1 MKFQIPPEVMLS
13 SIAFVFCL
21 LISLYAIQRR
31 HFPIGR
37 LLVYIAVTATFWLL
51 TSTLEVASVSLEA
64 KIFWG
69 KMQYLPIGFLPVLW
83 FLLAVEYTGQGRLFL
98 SRWKWLCIWPLLLQ
112 AMIWTNESHHLIWR
126 AVVPN
131 YVNNFAYASFLKGP
145 VFWVNVAYAY
155 VLLAA
160 GTWLLIRFSLRASQI
175 FRGQTILLVAAALI
189 PWVGNALY
197 LAELGPTPFLDL
209 TPISFGLSTVCLVI
223 ALTQYQLVKL
233 APVDP
238 VTILDSMRDGVIVL
252 DQADRIV
259 SLNTQAV
266 ALIGIE
272 SSDGVGYLVNDLLP
286 GLLNQVESFQA
297 TYKRGPDTTPD
308 QTILEVRAV
317 PLQTTQG
324 KLGGRVLIL
333 RDITEQERAA
343 ENLRRS
349 QAKNQALLEAIPDQ
363 MFLLDAHGVY
373 LEFKAAWAED
383 LPAPPDELLGQSVR
397 DIYPP
402 DLAEEML
409 AILAKALETGEL
421 QIVSYALEK
430 NGTTRYYDSRFVAYS
445 DEAIVVTVRNV
456 TERVET
462 EMLLQAQR
470 AFLRTVVDTLPEPVF
485 IKDAAGTYHF
495 ANQTLASALQLPVDE
510 IIGKQ
515 DTDFTRFDPE
525 RLALYAQIDQEV
537 LATGQDVHLED
548 ELVLDNEGKGHWYRS
563 VKRRIYSPLANEYQV
578 LTIAS
583 DVTESQVADQWLR
596 LQSAALDSTA
606 IAILISD
613 AQGRI
618 AWVNPA
624 FTQLTGYTQAEAI
637 GENMRSL
644 GSGMQSDAHSQ
655 NLWTT
660 IQAGETWHGELI
672 NRRKNGD
679 LYIED
684 MSITPVS
691 DDSGDVTHFV
701 AMKQDVTQRNRDADQ
716 LKRQANDLRIQV
728 EIGRI
733 LHKETTIERILA
745 QIASTLVNF
754 KTIDLQER
762 LIIYLY
768 NETDNDLQIALS
780 HGDLSESF
788 LAKATR
794 VPTGEGS
801 IGRSFQT
808 GKVYSVHTCTEHECV
823 NSASFGTNP
832 HGHVIVPLK
841 AGSRVLGAILLFID
855 LDVTISSWDN
865 QRLALFDGIGGQIGL
880 TLDRLRQ
887 AEALRTA
894 TKIAESANRAKSE
907 FLANMS
913 HEIRTPMNAVIG
925 MTSLLL
931 DTPLNPEQRDFVE
944 TVRGSGDALL
954 SLINDILD
962 FSKIESGHMELEA
975 QPFNLQECIEDVL
988 DLLAPKAAE
997 KRLELAYSSNEEAPH
1012 TIVGDVT
1019 RLRQVLVNLVGNGIK
1034 FTSEGEIVVSLRSE
1048 RRGDGTVLLEFAV
1061 RDTGIGI
1068 PADRMDRLFHSFS
1081 QVDSSTTRRFGGSGL
1096 GLAISRRLAE
1106 LMGGKMWVESTLE
1119 EGSTFYFTIV
1129 AKAAA
1134 GEKRIRGQGAPV
1146 LLQKKRLLIVDDN
1159 RTNREIL
1166 VRQSQAWGMY
1176 PVAVESGP
1184 AALDLLAEDNR
1195 FDLAILDMQMP
1206 DMDGLDLARALHDSS
1221 HSASIPLLMLTS
1233 IGHQE
1238 LRQKQESVNLAG
1250 IMTKPVKR
1258 TQLFDALTKI
1268 LGQSVD
1274 KPQRIEAPSAFR
1286 NSQVEHLDPNLR
1298 ILLAE
1303 DNQINQKV
1311 ALRTLE
1317 RLGYRADAVSNGLE
1331 VLTSLQ
1337 RQVYDVVLMDVQ
1349 MPVLDGLEATI
1360 RLRRELP
1367 AGRQPVVIAMTANA
1381 MQGDRERCIAAGMDD
1396 YLSKP
1401 FKVEALVAVLQNSQV
1416 LPSLPDKPALSKVGD
1431 EMNGPEMNEPEMNE
1445 PETNELEMEQ
1455 NGIHSPRPLRKLG
1468 TPQPAP
1474 GVPNESTATYGPI
1487 NWDTLEQLQQDL
1499 GEDSGAFMAELI
1511 ERFLADTPIHLKKL
1525 ESALAA
1531 VDFPQI
1537 HRTAHSLKS
1546 TAKIMGADL
1555 LSGMCEELEGVTAHL
1570 YDQEAVSIDHAL
1582 SDSVRAQ
1589 VQMIVVEYDLVHT
1602 ALAATDFAAT
1612 DFAKTA
1618 TDKTA
1623 VDL

>member
-1 MKFQIPPEVMLS
+1 MKFQFPPEVVLS
-13 SIAFVFCL
+13 SIAFVACL

-31 HFPIGR
+31 QFPIGR
-37 LLVYIAVTATFWLL
+37 WLVYIVMTAAFWLF
-51 TSTLEVASVSLEA
+51 TSTLELASVTPEA
-64 KIFWG
+64 KIFWV
-69 KMQYLPIGFLPVLW
+69 KMQYLPIGFLPVFW
-83 FLLAVEYTGQGRLFL
+83 FLLALEYTGRGRFFL
-98 SRWKWLCIWPLLLQ
+98 SHWKWLFIEPLLLLGM
-112 AMIWTNESHHLIWR
+112 AWTNEWHQLVWS

-131 YVNNFAYASFLKGP
+131 QFNSFVYADFIKGP
-145 VFWVNVAYAY
+145 AFWVNVAYAY
-155 VLLAA
+155 LLLAA
-160 GTWLLIRFSLRASQI
+160 GTWLFIRFSLRAAQL
-175 FRGQTILLVAAALI
+175 FRWQTALLVAAAII
-189 PWVGNALY
+189 PWLGNALY
-197 LAELGPTPFLDL
+197 LTDLLPTPFLDL
-209 TPISFGLSTVCLVI
+209 TPIAFGLSTIFLVI
-223 ALTQYQLVKL
+223 GLAHYQLVAL

-238 VTILDSMRDGVIVL
+238 IAILDSMHDGVIVL
-252 DQADRIV
+252 DQVERIR
-259 SLNTQAV
+259 SLNTQAA

-272 SSDGVGYLVNDLLP
+272 SSAGVGCSVSDLLP
-286 GLLNQVESFQA
+286 GLPVRVENLPIQHRLA
-297 TYKRGPDTTPD
+297 D

-317 PLQTTQG
+317 PLQAAQG
-324 KLGGRVLIL
+324 KTGGRVLIL
-333 RDITEQERAA
+333 RDITEQEQGV

-363 MFLLDAHGVY
+363 MFLLDQHGVY
-373 LEFKAAWAED
+373 LEFKAAWNED
-383 LPAPPDELLGQSVR
+383 LPAPADELLGQNIS

-402 DLAEEML
+402 AIADEML
-409 AILAKALETGEL
+409 ATLSLALETGEL
-421 QIVSYALEK
+421 QKFSYALEM
-430 NGTTRYYDSRFVAYS
+430 NGTARHYDSRFVAYS
-445 DEAIVVTVRNV
+445 DEAVVVTVRNV
-456 TERVET
+456 TERIET
-462 EMLLQAQR
+462 ETLLQAQR
-470 AFLRTVVDTLPEPVF
+470 AYLRTILDTLPEPVF
-485 IKDAAGTYHF
+485 IKDSAGIYHF
-495 ANQTLASALQLPVDE
+495 ANQALESALQLPIDD

-515 DTDFTRFDPE
+515 DTDFPRFDPE
-525 RLALYAQIDQEV
+525 SLARYCQIDKDV

-548 ELVLDNEGKGHWYRS
+548 DQVYDDEGREHWYRS
-563 VKRRIYSPLANEYQV
+563 VKRRIYSPVSNEYQV

-583 DVTESQVADQWLR
+583 DVTESRAAEQWLR

-613 AQGRI
+613 VEGRI
-618 AWVNPA
+618 VWVNPA
-624 FTQLTGYTQAEAI
+624 FTQLTGYTQSEAI
-637 GENMRSL
+637 GEDMRSL
-644 GSGMQSDAHSQ
+644 GSGIQSDAHRL

-660 IQAGETWHGELI
+660 IRAGTAWHGELI

-679 LYIED
+679 LYIEEI
-684 MSITPVS
+684 SITPVL
-691 DDSGDVTHFV
+691 DDSGEVTHFV

-733 LHKETTIERILA
+733 LHKETTVKGILA
-745 QIASTLVNF
+745 QIASTLLNF

-768 NETDNDLQIALS
+768 NEADNDLQIALS
-780 HGDLSESF
+780 HGDLAESY
-788 LAKATR
+788 LAEAAR
-794 VPTGEGS
+794 IPTEEGV

-808 GKVYSVHTCTEHECV
+808 GKVYSVHTCTEHRCV
-823 NSASFGTNP
+823 HCASTGANS
-832 HGHVIVPLK
+832 HGHVIVPIK
-841 AGSRVLGAILLFID
+841 AGSRVLGVILLFID

-887 AEALRTA
+887 EEALRTA
-894 TKIAESANRAKSE
+894 KKIAESANRAKSE

-931 DTPLNPEQRDFVE
+931 DTPLNTEQRDFVE
-944 TVRGSGDALL
+944 TIRGSGDALL

-975 QPFNLQECIEDVL
+975 LPFNLQECIEDVL

-997 KRLELAYSSNEEAPH
+997 KRLELAYTSNEEAPH

-1034 FTSEGEIVVSLRSE
+1034 FTSRGEIVVGLNGIKQS
-1048 RRGDGTVLLEFAV
+1048 DGTFLLEFAI

-1106 LMGGKMWVESTLE
+1106 LMGGQMWVESRPG
-1119 EGSTFYFTIV
+1119 EGSTFYFTII
-1129 AKAAA
+1129 AKAVAS
-1134 GEKRIRGQGAPV
+1134 EKRITGQSAPV

-1166 VRQSQAWGMY
+1166 TRQSQAWGMY

-1206 DMDGLDLARALHDSS
+1206 DMDGLDLARALHNEPR
-1221 HSASIPLLMLTS
+1221 SASIPLLMLTS
-1233 IGHQE
+1233 IGYQE
-1238 LRQKQESVNLAG
+1238 LRKKQEGVKLAG

-1268 LGQSVD
+1268 LGQSTD
-1274 KPQRIEAPSAFR
+1274 DPQEVETPSVFR
-1286 NSQVEHLDPNLR
+1286 NSRVEHLDPNLR

-1317 RLGYRADAVSNGLE
+1317 RLGYRADAVGDGVE
-1331 VLTSLQ
+1331 VLTSLR

-1349 MPVLDGLEATI
+1349 MPVMDGLEATI
-1360 RLRRELP
+1360 HLRRELP
-1367 AGRQPVVIAMTANA
+1367 ASRQPVVIAMTANA

-1401 FKVEALVAVLQNSQV
+1401 FKVDALVAALQNSRV
-1416 LPSLPDKPALSKVGD
+1416 LSGLPDKPALPKTGD
-1431 EMNGPEMNEPEMNE
+1431 KMNGSGVDGT
-1445 PETNELEMEQ
+1445 ETKQ
-1455 NGIHSPRPLRKLG
+1455 NGFHSPRPLRKLFAQKPSPIPA
-1468 TPQPAP
+1468 TPSKKPAI
-1474 GVPNESTATYGPI
+1474 NGPI
-1487 NWDTLEQLQQDL
+1487 NWDSLHRLQRDL
-1499 GEDSGAFMAELI
+1499 GEDSGAFLADLI
-1511 ERFLADTPIHLKKL
+1511 ERFLADTPAHMDEM
-1525 ESALAA
+1525 ESTL
-1531 VDFPQI
+1531 VSTDFSQL

-1546 TAKIMGADL
+1546 TAKILGADN
-1555 LSGMCEELEGVTAHL
+1555 LSEMCEELEETTAHL
-1570 YDQEAVSIDHAL
+1570 YEKKDVAVDSVLAE
-1582 SDSVRAQ
+1582 SVRAQ
-1589 VQMIVVEYDLVHT
+1589 IGQITAEYAQVHT
-1602 ALAATDFAAT
+1602 ALDAT
-1612 DFAKTA
+1612 DFAKIA
-1618 TDKTA
+1618 ADA
-1623 VDL
+1623 